1 MTTSTVPS
9 LSARVAARYKQKMVS
24 EKGNTIYT
32 YSERQVALRNSKK
45 AERLEKLRKSV
56 HKLRAQVKKDLA
68 SGDPDKV
75 LTALVVGLMDHTAE
89 RVGNDESAEERG
101 HFGVTGWQKGHV
113 SFSKGKA
120 TVKYVGKSG
129 VKQKKVV
136 SEKALVKA
144 LKDAHAA
151 CEDDDLFCHDGGKI
165 TASKVNAYLKKFDI
179 TAKDLRGLHA
189 NSRMQ
194 EALKAAR
201 KAGGEL
207 PSDPKERKALLKK
220 EWKKALEETA
230 ADVGHEPSTLNSQYL
245 VPGLEDEY
253 MKGGKVMDKMVK
265 TASLVAALYL
275 EGVS

>member
-1 MTTSTVPS
+1 MTSTVSS
-9 LSARVAARYKQKMVS
+9 LSARVAARYKKKMVS
-24 EKGNTIYT
+24 DEGNTIYQ

-45 AERLEKLRKSV
+45 AERLEKLRKNV
-56 HKLRAQVKKDLA
+56 HKVRAQVKKDLA

-101 HFGVTGWQKGHV
+101 HFGVTGWRKGHV
-113 SFSKGKA
+113 SFAKGKA

-129 VKQKKVV
+129 VKQKKIV
-136 SEKALVKA
+136 SDKALVTA

-165 TASKVNAYLKKFDI
+165 TAAKVNAYLKKFDV

-194 EALKAAR
+194 DALKAVR

-207 PSDPKERKALLKK
+207 STDPKKRKTQLKK

-245 VPGLEDEY
+245 VPGLEEEF

-265 TASLVAALYL
+265 TAARVAALFL
-275 EGVS
+275 QVKR